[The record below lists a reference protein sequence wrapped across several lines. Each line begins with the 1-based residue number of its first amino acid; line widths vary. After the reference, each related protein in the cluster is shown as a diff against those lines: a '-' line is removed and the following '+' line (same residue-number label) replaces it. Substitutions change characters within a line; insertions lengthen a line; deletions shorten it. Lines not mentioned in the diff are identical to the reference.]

1 MAYALAAT
9 SSSTPSVRLQL
20 DSYQARLQ
28 QARREAAQAEQ
39 RLARLEQQTEAARR
53 EADRAQGRLQ
63 DLQDNPPR
71 PPAEQSSQRRRI
83 NTLSQLSGSLLD
95 VRA

>member
-1 MAYALAAT
+1 MAYALSAT

-20 DSYQARLQ
+20 GLYQAQLQ
-28 QARREAAQAEQ
+28 QARREAAQAED
-39 RLARLEQQTEAARR
+39 RVARLEQQAEAARR

-71 PPAEQSSQRRRI
+71 APAEQTGQRRRI

-95 VRA
+95 VMA